1 MIKEKEIE
9 TFEKALGLLDM
20 KLVSINKKITVYA
33 IGGFAMLYLGVKEH
47 GFTIDIDTLTEK
59 YDDDVLNAIKEV
71 GIEMEL
77 DDEWLN
83 NDCASLDGFMS
94 ELKNEINWEK
104 SKYRFK
110 NIDLYVADY
119 LGLIRAK
126 SKAVHDG
133 GLVPRK
139 TDKKDLLLL
148 LKLQSINNI
157 KDVDKRNDVSFIKL
171 NYPRTYDYL
180 KEKEEW

>member
-1 MIKEKEIE
+1 MIRERELEI
-9 TFEKALGLLDM
+9 FEKALLLLDK
-20 KLVSINKKITVYA
+20 KLGFIHKRIIVRA
-33 IGGFAMLYLGVKEH
+33 IGGFAMLYLGINEH

-59 YDDDVLNAIKEV
+59 YDDDILDMIKEV
-71 GIEMEL
+71 GTEMNL

-83 NDCASLDGFMS
+83 NDCALLEGFLS
-94 ELKNEINWEK
+94 ELESKINWEK
-104 SKYRFK
+104 SKYEFE

-119 LGLIRAK
+119 LGLIRSK

-148 LKLQSINNI
+148 LKLQNINNI
-157 KDVDKRNDVSFIKL
+157 EDVNKRNDISFIKS
-171 NYPRTYDYL
+171 NYSRTYDYL
-180 KEKEEW
+180 KDKKHW